1 MKFLIV
7 NGPNINM
14 LGVREPDIYGT
25 LTYEGLCDTIAQAA
39 HGMGVEV
46 EFFQSNSEG
55 DIVTA
60 IQNALGRMDGIV
72 INPAA
77 YTHTSVAILDA
88 LKAVALPAAEVHISD
103 VTKREAF
110 RQRSFAGMACR
121 YHFVGEGRDGYVHAL
136 ETLKRDIEG
145 SLIILHAMPRSE
157 WEACRAAGA
166 VGVHL
171 PEGGFLHCSP
181 VEYFWR
187 VAPGHYAD
195 GGDYVL
201 LCIDVK
207 KVPAP
212 VKWEAGPHN
221 PSRYYP
227 HIYGACPVSAV
238 TAVLPLRM
246 DSRGQFLK
254 NPELS
259 GYENR

>member
-1 MKFLIV
+1 M
-7 NGPNINM
+7 
-14 LGVREPDIYGT
+14 R
-25 LTYEGLCDTIAQAA
+25 
-39 HGMGVEV
+39 
-46 EFFQSNSEG
+46 
-55 DIVTA
+55 
-60 IQNALGRMDGIV
+60 
-72 INPAA
+72 
-77 YTHTSVAILDA
+77 
-88 LKAVALPAAEVHISD
+88 
-103 VTKREAF
+103 
-110 RQRSFAGMACR
+110 
-121 YHFVGEGRDGYVHAL
+121 
-136 ETLKRDIEG
+136 
-145 SLIILHAMPRSE
+145 
-157 WEACRAAGA
+157 
-166 VGVHL
+166 
-171 PEGGFLHCSP
+171 CSP

>member
-1 MKFLIV
+1 M
-7 NGPNINM
+7 
-14 LGVREPDIYGT
+14 R
-25 LTYEGLCDTIAQAA
+25 
-39 HGMGVEV
+39 
-46 EFFQSNSEG
+46 
-55 DIVTA
+55 
-60 IQNALGRMDGIV
+60 
-72 INPAA
+72 
-77 YTHTSVAILDA
+77 
-88 LKAVALPAAEVHISD
+88 
-103 VTKREAF
+103 
-110 RQRSFAGMACR
+110 
-121 YHFVGEGRDGYVHAL
+121 
-136 ETLKRDIEG
+136 
-145 SLIILHAMPRSE
+145 RSE

-166 VGVHL
+166 VGAQL

-212 VKWEAGPHN
+212 IKWEAGPHN

-227 HIYGACPVSAV
+227 HIYGACPVEAV
-238 TAVLPLRM
+238 TAVLPLRT
-246 DSRGQFLK
+246 DSRGQFVK

>member
-1 MKFLIV
+1 M
-7 NGPNINM
+7 
-14 LGVREPDIYGT
+14 
-25 LTYEGLCDTIAQAA
+25 
-39 HGMGVEV
+39 
-46 EFFQSNSEG
+46 
-55 DIVTA
+55 
-60 IQNALGRMDGIV
+60 
-72 INPAA
+72 
-77 YTHTSVAILDA
+77 
-88 LKAVALPAAEVHISD
+88 
-103 VTKREAF
+103 TKREAF
-110 RQRSFAGMACR
+110 RQQSFAGLACR
-121 YHFVGEGRDGYVHAL
+121 YHFVGEGRDGYVHAM

-145 SLIILHAMPRSE
+145 SLVILHGMRRSE

-166 VGVHL
+166 VGAQL

-212 VKWEAGPHN
+212 IKWEAGPHN

-227 HIYGACPVSAV
+227 HIYGACPVEAV
-238 TAVLPLRM
+238 TTVLPLRT
-246 DSRGQFLK
+246 DSRGQFVK

>member
-1 MKFLIV
+1 M
-7 NGPNINM
+7 
-14 LGVREPDIYGT
+14 
-25 LTYEGLCDTIAQAA
+25 
-39 HGMGVEV
+39 
-46 EFFQSNSEG
+46 
-55 DIVTA
+55 
-60 IQNALGRMDGIV
+60 
-72 INPAA
+72 
-77 YTHTSVAILDA
+77 
-88 LKAVALPAAEVHISD
+88 HISD

-110 RQRSFAGMACR
+110 RRQSFAGMACR
-121 YHFVGEGRDGYVHAL
+121 YHFVGEGRDGYVHAM

-145 SLIILHAMPRSE
+145 SLVILHGMRRSE

-166 VGVHL
+166 VGAQL

-212 VKWEAGPHN
+212 IKWEAGPHN

-227 HIYGACPVSAV
+227 HIYGACPVEAV
-238 TAVLPLRM
+238 TAVLPLRT
-246 DSRGQFLK
+246 DSRGQFVK